1 MRYLAPAMNPSTLD
15 YAVPRREP
23 FSIWRAFIWLAPLW
37 AAAIIGLHLIF
48 GGGDDPY
55 WWVAIGFTALLGVVC
70 LVQRRRGL
78 ALYCLGTLVL
88 LFAVAVLLP
97 SLNRA
102 R

>member
-1 MRYLAPAMNPSTLD
+1 MNTPTLD

-23 FSIWRAFIWLAPLW
+23 FSFWWLFVWFAPLW
-37 AAAIIGLHLIF
+37 AVAIIGLHWIV

-55 WWVAIGFTALLGVVC
+55 WWVANGFTALLGIAC
-70 LVQRRRGL
+70 LVRRRRGL

-88 LFAVAVLLP
+88 LFAVSILLP